1 MIKRRCKVNQQMG
14 PNINHQWVNSFHGGI
29 LNMLCNK
36 LYKVNQQMGPH
47 IDHKSIMH
55 SIVKEWRCNE
65 FLHLMTL
72 CRISKFHLDYE
83 IYYTKVVLLT
93 TWNYQHNHQHCTPN
107 LTTNN
112 SDYTFTMDVSIHM
125 YNAYTKWY
133 LL

>member
-1 MIKRRCKVNQQMG
+1 M
-14 PNINHQWVNSFHGGI
+14 P
-29 LNMLCNK
+29 CNK

-47 IDHKSIMH
+47 IDHKSVMH
-55 SIVKEWRCNE
+55 SIVKELCCNE
-65 FLHLMTL
+65 FLHLMTI

-83 IYYTKVVLLT
+83 IYYTKVVLLII
-93 TWNYQHNHQHCTPN
+93 TPN

-125 YNAYTKWY
+125 YNTYTKWY